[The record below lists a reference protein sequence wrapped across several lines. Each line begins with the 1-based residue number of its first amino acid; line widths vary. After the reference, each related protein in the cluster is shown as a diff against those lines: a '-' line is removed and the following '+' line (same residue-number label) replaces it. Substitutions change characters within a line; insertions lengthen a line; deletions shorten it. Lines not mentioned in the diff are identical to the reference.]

1 MKLFI
6 NIIMQIVSISS
17 YSATALVA
25 LFGIYE
31 LIMGPAD
38 AEKLLKK
45 QKAILGAFFRITPK
59 QSMISVLKNTN
70 IENFIHLLIIT
81 YFYIYMY
88 L

>member
-6 NIIMQIVSISS
+6 NIIMQIVSIIS
-17 YSATALVA
+17 YSATALFA

-45 QKAILGAFFRITPK
+45 LHIPLTYNQT
-59 QSMISVLKNTN
+59 
-70 IENFIHLLIIT
+70 LIIG
-81 YFYIYMY
+81 FIFVILAIAGYIIKAK
-88 L
+88 LTGKL

>member
-6 NIIMQIVSISS
+6 NIIMQIVSIIS
-17 YSATALVA
+17 YSATALFA

-45 QKAILGAFFRITPK
+45 LHIPLTYNQT
-59 QSMISVLKNTN
+59 
-70 IENFIHLLIIT
+70 LIIG
-81 YFYIYMY
+81 FIFVILAIAWYIIKAK
-88 L
+88 LTRKL

>member
-6 NIIMQIVSISS
+6 IIMQIVSIIS
-17 YSATALVA
+17 YSATALFA

-45 QKAILGAFFRITPK
+45 LHIPLTYNQT
-59 QSMISVLKNTN
+59 
-70 IENFIHLLIIT
+70 LIIG
-81 YFYIYMY
+81 FIFVILAIAGYIIKAK
-88 L
+88 LTGKL

>member
-6 NIIMQIVSISS
+6 NIIMQIVSIIS
-17 YSATALVA
+17 YSATALFA

-45 QKAILGAFFRITPK
+45 LHIPLTYNQT
-59 QSMISVLKNTN
+59 
-70 IENFIHLLIIT
+70 LIIGFIFVILAIAE
-81 YFYIYMY
+81 YGGQG
-88 L
+88 

>member
-6 NIIMQIVSISS
+6 NIIMQIVSIIS
-17 YSATALVA
+17 YSATALFA

-45 QKAILGAFFRITPK
+45 LHIPLTYNQT
-59 QSMISVLKNTN
+59 
-70 IENFIHLLIIT
+70 LIIG
-81 YFYIYMY
+81 FIFVIRAIAWYIIKTK
-88 L
+88 LTGKL

>member
-6 NIIMQIVSISS
+6 NIIMQIVSIIS
-17 YSATALVA
+17 YSATALFA

-45 QKAILGAFFRITPK
+45 LHIPLIL
-59 QSMISVLKNTN
+59 
-70 IENFIHLLIIT
+70 
-81 YFYIYMY
+81 
-88 L
+88 

>member
-6 NIIMQIVSISS
+6 NIIMQIVSIIS
-17 YSATALVA
+17 YLATALFA

-45 QKAILGAFFRITPK
+45 LHIPLTYNQT
-59 QSMISVLKNTN
+59 
-70 IENFIHLLIIT
+70 LIIG
-81 YFYIYMY
+81 FIFVILAIAWYIIKAK
-88 L
+88 LTGKL

>member
-6 NIIMQIVSISS
+6 NIIMQIVSIIS
-17 YSATALVA
+17 YSATALFA

-45 QKAILGAFFRITPK
+45 LHIPLTYNQA
-59 QSMISVLKNTN
+59 
-70 IENFIHLLIIT
+70 LIIG
-81 YFYIYMY
+81 FIFVILAIAWYIIKAK
-88 L
+88 LTGKL

>member
-6 NIIMQIVSISS
+6 NIIMQIVSIIS
-17 YSATALVA
+17 YSVTALFA

-45 QKAILGAFFRITPK
+45 LHIPLTYNQT
-59 QSMISVLKNTN
+59 
-70 IENFIHLLIIT
+70 LIIG
-81 YFYIYMY
+81 FIFVILAIAWYIIKAK
-88 L
+88 LTGKL

>member
-6 NIIMQIVSISS
+6 NIIMQIVSIIS
-17 YSATALVA
+17 YSATALFA

-45 QKAILGAFFRITPK
+45 LHIPLTYNQT
-59 QSMISVLKNTN
+59 
-70 IENFIHLLIIT
+70 LIIG
-81 YFYIYMY
+81 FIFVILAIAWYIIKTK
-88 L
+88 LTGKL

>member
-6 NIIMQIVSISS
+6 NIVMQIVSIIS
-17 YSATALVA
+17 YSATALFA

-45 QKAILGAFFRITPK
+45 LHIPLTYNQT
-59 QSMISVLKNTN
+59 
-70 IENFIHLLIIT
+70 LIIG
-81 YFYIYMY
+81 FIFVILAIAWYIIKAK
-88 L
+88 LTGKL

>member
-6 NIIMQIVSISS
+6 NIIMQIVSIIS
-17 YSATALVA
+17 YSATALFA

-45 QKAILGAFFRITPK
+45 LH
-59 QSMISVLKNTN
+59 ISLTYNQT
-70 IENFIHLLIIT
+70 LIIG
-81 YFYIYMY
+81 FIFVILAIAWYIIKAK
-88 L
+88 LTGKL

>member
-6 NIIMQIVSISS
+6 NIIMQIVSIIS
-17 YSATALVA
+17 YSATALFA

-45 QKAILGAFFRITPK
+45 LHIPLTYNQT
-59 QSMISVLKNTN
+59 
-70 IENFIHLLIIT
+70 LIIG
-81 YFYIYMY
+81 FIFLILAIAWYIIKAK
-88 L
+88 LTGKL

>member
-6 NIIMQIVSISS
+6 NIIMQIVSIIS
-17 YSATALVA
+17 YSATALFA

-45 QKAILGAFFRITPK
+45 LHIPLTYK
-59 QSMISVLKNTN
+59 QT
-70 IENFIHLLIIT
+70 LIIG
-81 YFYIYMY
+81 FIFVILAIAWYIIKAK
-88 L
+88 LTGKL

>member
-6 NIIMQIVSISS
+6 NIIMQIVSIIS
-17 YSATALVA
+17 YLATALFA

-45 QKAILGAFFRITPK
+45 LHIPLTYNQT
-59 QSMISVLKNTN
+59 
-70 IENFIHLLIIT
+70 LIIE
-81 YFYIYMY
+81 FIFVILAIAWYIIKAK
-88 L
+88 LTGKL

>member
-6 NIIMQIVSISS
+6 NIIMQIVSIIS
-17 YSATALVA
+17 YSATALFA

-45 QKAILGAFFRITPK
+45 LH
-59 QSMISVLKNTN
+59 
-70 IENFIHLLIIT
+70 IHLTYDQTLLIGFI
-81 YFYIYMY
+81 FVILAIAWYIIKAK
-88 L
+88 LTGKL

>member
-6 NIIMQIVSISS
+6 NIIMQIVSIIS
-17 YSATALVA
+17 YSATALFA

-45 QKAILGAFFRITPK
+45 LHIPLSYK
-59 QSMISVLKNTN
+59 QI
-70 IENFIHLLIIT
+70 LIIG
-81 YFYIYMY
+81 FIFVVLSIAGYIIKAK
-88 L
+88 LTGTL

>member
-6 NIIMQIVSISS
+6 NIIMQIVSIIS
-17 YSATALVA
+17 YSATALFA

-45 QKAILGAFFRITPK
+45 LHIPLTYNQT
-59 QSMISVLKNTN
+59 
-70 IENFIHLLIIT
+70 LIIG
-81 YFYIYMY
+81 FIFVILAIAWYIIKAT
-88 L
+88 LTGKL

>member
-6 NIIMQIVSISS
+6 NIIMQIVSIIS
-17 YSATALVA
+17 YSATAIFA

-45 QKAILGAFFRITPK
+45 LHIPLTYNQT
-59 QSMISVLKNTN
+59 
-70 IENFIHLLIIT
+70 LIIG
-81 YFYIYMY
+81 FIFVILAIAWYIIKAK
-88 L
+88 LTGKL